1 MPKPFLREFEIKSKS
16 TANEGGYAS
25 VYKVKHLK
33 LGYIR
38 ALRVLH
44 ATIEDENDPKYLQ
57 FLEECRLLLR
67 IGNGGHRNIV
77 RIFQPRLVDNKAFVE
92 MEYIEGTDLYDF
104 LAKNKGFIPMEEY
117 YRFAFQVAD
126 ALAYCHHDIYRYC
139 MDLDEDGIED
149 DENGNPVITPE
160 VERKLVEKYQVIH
173 NDIHSKNIMR
183 RMDGEYILLDFGLA
197 VQNGN
202 TVRSS
207 TRKAGVYEY
216 MAPEKFED
224 SGVLTTRTDVYA
236 FGILMYEMLCGTV
249 PFKLEGDAPSQIY
262 NLQMKQMNDPVP
274 SFFKARKACYEKSHP
289 GSTYVRDFPK
299 WLEEVIMKCLEKNPA
314 DRYNDC
320 RELLDDMKMH
330 MAESGVSADGTLN
343 VESQGLLKGKIAAL
357 SREIEEKDRLISS
370 LEGKL
375 TEKDLVIENLKDN
388 SSHSSLSRRIRELEK
403 ENESLR
409 NKKKWPW

>member
-1 MPKPFLREFEIKSKS
+1 MPKPFLREFEIKGKS

-25 VYKVKHLK
+25 VYKVKHIE

-44 ATIEDENDPKYLQ
+44 ATIEDEKDPKYQQ
-57 FLEECRLLLR
+57 FIEECKLLLR

-92 MEYIEGTDLYDF
+92 MEYIEGTDLYDY
-104 LAKNKGFIPMEEY
+104 LAENQGFIPMEEY
-117 YRFAFQVAD
+117 YRFALQMAD

-149 DENGNPVITPE
+149 DEYGRPRITPE
-160 VERKLVEKYQVIH
+160 VERRLVEKYQVIH

-183 RMDGEYILLDFGLA
+183 RVDGEYILLDFGLA

-224 SGVLTTRTDVYA
+224 NGVLTTGTDVYA
-236 FGILMYEMLCGTV
+236 FGVLMYEMLCGRV
-249 PFKLEGDAPSQIY
+249 PFKLGGDRPSQIY
-262 NLQMKQMNDPVP
+262 RLQMQQMNDPVP
-274 SFFKARKACYEKSHP
+274 SFFKARKESFEKSHP
-289 GSTYVRDFPK
+289 GMKYTRDFPK
-299 WLEEVIMKCLEKNPA
+299 WLEGIILKCLEKKPEN
-314 DRYNDC
+314 RYHDC
-320 RELLDDMKMH
+320 RELLDDLKLH
-330 MAESGVSADGTLN
+330 IAGPDGPSPGTVDGKQIEILN
-343 VESQGLLKGKIAAL
+343 SQIIALKG
-357 SREIEEKDRLISS
+357 EIEDKNRQISS
-370 LEGKL
+370 LEGRL
-375 TEKDLVIENLKDN
+375 TEMDLQLENLKE
-388 SSHSSLSRRIRELEK
+388 SSNYANLSKRIRMLEE
-403 ENESLR
+403 ENAKLKD
-409 NKKKWPW
+409 KKKWPW